1 MKKQFIQFGVIVVV
15 LVVCI
20 VGYFVMS
27 SHFDKKE
34 KKEEEAGKIV
44 AFQLDDYKD
53 VKSFSYVL
61 SNSTLEIKKN
71 DGKWQISGQEDVKLK
86 KSTIE
91 SEMLSKLAEID
102 AEDKIDNVS
111 SEEDYGFIKSGD
123 ELTAATNTI
132 KVTDKDGKEYIIYI
146 GNANPYDSTKYYM
159 MVKGDDNVYVISSD
173 LVTAFSKTVDDMK
186 EEETT
191 TVEETTTGKE
201 AEETTLGEA
210 GIEKTSE

>member
-1 MKKQFIQFGVIVVV
+1 MKKQFIQFGVIVAV

-34 KKEEEAGKIV
+34 KKEEGAGKIV

-86 KSTIE
+86 KSTI
-91 SEMLSKLAEID
+91 
-102 AEDKIDNVS
+102 DNVS
-111 SEEDYGFIKSGD
+111 SEEDYGFIKSED
-123 ELTAATNTI
+123 ELAAATNTI

-146 GNANPYDSTKYYM
+146 GSANPYDSTKYYM

-210 GIEKTSE
+210 GTEKTSE

>member
-1 MKKQFIQFGVIVVV
+1 MKKQFIQFGVIVAV

-61 SNSTLEIKKN
+61 SKSTLEIKKN

-91 SEMLSKLAEID
+91 FEMLSKLAEID
-102 AEDKIDNVS
+102 AED
-111 SEEDYGFIKSGD
+111 
-123 ELTAATNTI
+123 ELAAATNTI
-132 KVTDKDGKEYIIYI
+132 KVTDKDGKEHIIYI

-210 GIEKTSE
+210 GTEKTSE

>member
-1 MKKQFIQFGVIVVV
+1 MKKQFIQFGVIVAV

-71 DGKWQISGQEDVKLK
+71 DGKWQISGQEYVKLK

-111 SEEDYGFIKSGD
+111 SEEDYGFIKSED
-123 ELTAATNTI
+123 ELAAATNTI

-146 GNANPYDSTKYYM
+146 GSANPYDSTKYYM

-210 GIEKTSE
+210 GTEKTSE